1 MLNFSFD
8 WNIPSGAITSV
19 VVILFLSIF
28 FISVGA
34 SFKKLDPEKDDVPT
48 KGAKFLAVVLVDT
61 INKFVVNNLGEDKV
75 KTYSPYLIG
84 IASFLTLSNLSSL
97 FGLNPSVANMA
108 IALSMSV
115 LAFLMFQYT
124 SFRYQRLKGKIKSLM
139 GPVKAIS
146 PVIIPISI
154 IGDIE
159 TPFAMGLRLFGN
171 LFSGVL
177 FSAVILGV
185 TEGLGMVV
193 GAAIATII
201 TAGILHPIFDIAF
214 GLIQM
219 YVYFMLTTMFVKQ
232 NASVD

>member
-8 WNIPSGAITSV
+8 WSLPSGAITSIV
-19 VVILFLSIF
+19 VVLFLSIF
-28 FISVGA
+28 FIAVGA
-34 SFKKLDPEKDDVPT
+34 SFSKLDPEKDDVPT
-48 KGAKFLAVVLVDT
+48 KGAKFLAVLLVDS
-61 INKFVVNNLGEDKV
+61 INKFVVNNLGEDKL

-84 IASFLTLSNLSSL
+84 IASFLTLSNLASL
-97 FGLNPSVANMA
+97 FGLNPSVTNMA

-115 LAFLMFQYT
+115 LAFTMFQYT
-124 SFRYQRLKGKIKSLM
+124 SFRYQKLKGKIKDLM

-146 PVIIPISI
+146 PIIIPINI

-171 LFSGVL
+171 LFSSVL
-177 FSAVILGV
+177 FSAVIFGA
-185 TEGLGMVV
+185 TEGLGTVV
-193 GAAIATII
+193 GATISTII

-219 YVYFMLTTMFVKQ
+219 YVYFMLTTMFIKR
-232 NASVD
+232 NASID